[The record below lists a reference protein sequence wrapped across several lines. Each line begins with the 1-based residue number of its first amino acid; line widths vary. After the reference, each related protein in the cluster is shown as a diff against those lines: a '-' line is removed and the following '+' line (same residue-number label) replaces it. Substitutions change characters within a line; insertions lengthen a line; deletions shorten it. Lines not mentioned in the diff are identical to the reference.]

1 MPNGVRLLI
10 MGSID
15 IPKMLNTLGLGLGLG
30 LYIIDT
36 RTPFH
41 RMQLGLVNL
50 HQLE

>member
-15 IPKMLNTLGLGLGLG
+15 IPKMLNTLGLGLG